1 MSFVPITVS
10 VKLCSMQL
18 YISLSPVLLPLL
30 LAHVVRWQTPLQVSC
45 TLLVC
50 LFVLQELKK
59 AGVLVFA
66 NKQDVRG
73 AMTAAEISQQLNLTS
88 IKDHGWHIQS
98 CCALTGEG

>member
-1 MSFVPITVS
+1 MGWGGHSTAVNCVHQCTHMFFVHVQISNCTCS
-10 VKLCSMQL
+10 ALLNSLC
-18 YISLSPVLLPLL
+18 
-30 LAHVVRWQTPLQVSC
+30 
-45 TLLVC
+45 
-50 LFVLQELKK
+50 VLQELKK

-73 AMTAAEISQQLNLTS
+73 AMSATEISQQLNLTS